1 MASNANVVQTRDPI
15 AEARRQWVERWG
27 TSPAPAVTAVASIMR
42 AQQILMARLNDL
54 LKPYD
59 LTFPRY
65 EALMLLVFSRT
76 GGLPLGK
83 LSDRLQ
89 VHPTSVTNTIDGLE
103 RLGYVRRKPV
113 ERDRRQTLAVITA
126 AGRRV
131 ADEATEAL
139 NAAKF
144 ATAPLTRAKLEQI
157 SALLLDLRL
166 EADGC

>member
-1 MASNANVVQTRDPI
+1 MASNRNVQLDPI

-27 TSPAPAVTAVASIMR
+27 PAPAPAVTAVASIMR
-42 AQQILMARLNDL
+42 AQQILMGRLNEL

-83 LSDRLQ
+83 LGDRLQ

-103 RLGYVRRKPV
+103 RLGYVRRKQV
-113 ERDRRQTLAVITA
+113 EFDRRQTLATITK

-131 ADEATEAL
+131 AEESTEAL

-157 SALLLDLRL
+157 SKLLFDLRI